1 MSERMNIA
9 LLWMTS
15 MALMVDLVAV
25 MYLMVAFRW

>member
-1 MSERMNIA
+1 MNIA

-25 MYLMVAFRW
+25 MYMMVAFRW

>member
-25 MYLMVAFRW
+25 MYMMVAFRW